1 MTDRLIGALVYHGPL
16 IAVGCLVV
24 GLLGAA
30 TVVALDAVLKEK
42 AEVRIV
48 ERSHMPM
55 GGEDE

>member
-16 IAVGCLVV
+16 IAAGCLVV
-24 GLLGAA
+24 GLLGA
-30 TVVALDAVLKEK
+30 VVNVLLKEK